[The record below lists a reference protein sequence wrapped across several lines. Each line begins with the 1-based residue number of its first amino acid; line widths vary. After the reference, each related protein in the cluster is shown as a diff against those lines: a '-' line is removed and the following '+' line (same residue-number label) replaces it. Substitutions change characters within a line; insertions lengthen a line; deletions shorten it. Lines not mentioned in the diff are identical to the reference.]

1 MFLSYCHTWEL
12 FRLMN
17 SALKLYAFLSDLILT
32 RCWQIPPT
40 PSGLGFPL
48 HDRPNTRSSNT
59 RLVKSTPKQNPSKLY
74 LWYKECNIISNSLI
88 AFGNSFYEYISKFG
102 IMMLIYLENRFR
114 KSSGIE
120 YFPVNRLTLDSFDL
134 NIVISDTVN
143 PIHSEFPSSSKSS
156 VWNNALAS

>member
-1 MFLSYCHTWEL
+1 MLCSKAMHKLMYQIQNTHPKGNTGFLLCNILYNGYFSNKIIIKVIITYRINICFFYFHTWEL

-59 RLVKSTPKQNPSKLY
+59 RLVNSTPKQKPSKLY
-74 LWYKECNIISNSLI
+74 LWYKKCNIISNSLI
-88 AFGNSFYEYISKFG
+88 AFGNSFT
-102 IMMLIYLENRFR
+102 LAYLGSWCIF
-114 KSSGIE
+114 
-120 YFPVNRLTLDSFDL
+120 T
-134 NIVISDTVN
+134 
-143 PIHSEFPSSSKSS
+143 
-156 VWNNALAS
+156 

>member
-1 MFLSYCHTWEL
+1 
-12 FRLMN
+12 MN

-59 RLVKSTPKQNPSKLY
+59 RLVNSTPKQKPSKLY
-74 LWYKECNIISNSLI
+74 LWYNECNIIYDYLI
-88 AFGNSFYEYISKFG
+88 AFGNSFYEYIGIFG
-102 IMMLIYLENRFR
+102 IMMLIYLENRLR

-120 YFPVNRLTLDSFDL
+120 YFPVNRLTFDSFDL

-156 VWNNALAS
+156 V